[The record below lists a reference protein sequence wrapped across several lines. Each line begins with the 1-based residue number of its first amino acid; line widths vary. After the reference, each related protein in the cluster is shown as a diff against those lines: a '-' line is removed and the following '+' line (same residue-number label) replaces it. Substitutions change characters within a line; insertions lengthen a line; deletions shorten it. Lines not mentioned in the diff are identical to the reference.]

1 MKKQKSIAL
10 HIKNCDKKDPENLFK
25 NSTPPLFFQKCYKS
39 INESCMHSLRLTV
52 CDPIL
57 KNQLYILTNDGYL
70 FINVLTYLIFF

>member
-39 INESCMHSLRLTV
+39 INELCMHSLRLTFNIGSV
-52 CDPIL
+52 
-57 KNQLYILTNDGYL
+57 
-70 FINVLTYLIFF
+70 